1 VGANRRNLALTHYG
15 DLVRNRRFLSF
26 LTAGAFSVAA
36 PSTVVVVLIWAVAT
50 AYPASLSS
58 HVAYSALALS
68 FLGLS
73 ATIPTLLAALVS
85 GTVAD
90 RIDRRRVMQATT
102 AVAIVATLG
111 LVVALAL
118 RPTGHFPVPG
128 PSGFYL
134 PEWMVV
140 VFPLYAT
147 ITVSATMFRPAFNA
161 SLPRLVPSSDLGQAN
176 SLIYG
181 IAVGISVGG
190 SLAATALIAYGSI
203 PLGLL
208 VPLALFL
215 ITLGALL
222 ATRADGAPSTVRPT
236 TRFSDDVTEGYRYL
250 WRNQAL
256 LQITVSALA
265 LNFLNALAF
274 VELGLYVKDFL
285 NVGNALLLGGMTTA
299 ATLGAGAGTLLMG
312 RLRFERYAGR
322 FLVVLAFGQGLAVVG
337 LALSHTIVLSLP
349 LMFLFGLFPGMAGV
363 VFLAT
368 VQATVPNQLLGRVFA
383 ADEVG
388 SYGMVPV
395 GQYAGGLL
403 TLASGVQVTYLVAGA
418 ATIGISGLMASFRKL
433 RHLGFQPVPVLPE
446 AVITAAVVP
455 PAQPQNP

>member
-1 VGANRRNLALTHYG
+1 
-15 DLVRNRRFLSF
+15 
-26 LTAGAFSVAA
+26 VAA

-50 AYPASLSS
+50 AYPATLAN
-58 HVAYSALALS
+58 HVGYSALALS

-73 ATIPTLLAALVS
+73 ATVPTLLAALVS
-85 GTVAD
+85 GTIAD
-90 RIDRRRVMQATT
+90 RVDRRRVMQVTT
-102 AVAIVATLG
+102 VVAVVASIG
-111 LVVALAL
+111 LVAALAM
-118 RPTGHFPVPG
+118 RPTERFPVPG
-128 PSGFYL
+128 PSGFFL
-134 PEWMVV
+134 PEWMILVY
-140 VFPLYAT
+140 PLYAT

-161 SLPRLVPSSDLGQAN
+161 SLPRLVSSADLGQAN
-176 SLIYG
+176 GLIYG
-181 IAVGISVGG
+181 IAVGLSVAG
-190 SLAATALIAYGSI
+190 SLLGTALIEYGSI

-208 VPLALFL
+208 VPVALFV
-215 ITLGALL
+215 ITFFALL
-222 ATRADGAPSTVRPT
+222 GTPSEVARTSGRPT
-236 TRFSDDVTEGYRYL
+236 TRFSADVTEGYRYL

-256 LQITVSALA
+256 LQITISALA

-285 NVGNALLLGGMTTA
+285 NVGNAILLGAMTTG
-299 ATLGAGAGTLLMG
+299 ATLGAGTGTLLMG
-312 RLRFERYAGR
+312 RLRFEQHAGR
-322 FLVVLAFGQGLAVVG
+322 FLIVLASGQGLAVVG
-337 LALSHTIVLSLP
+337 LALSHTILLSLP

-395 GQYAGGLL
+395 GQYAGGIL

-418 ATIGISGLMASFRKL
+418 ATVGVSGLMASFRKL
-433 RHLGFQPVPVLPE
+433 RRLGFEPKPVLPE

-455 PAQPQNP
+455 PARPGNP